1 MVNLNAGERRILD
14 PLLQVGFITEDEIDE
29 LTRGDYR
36 VLNAL
41 VDRGIVS
48 GETLMTMVMLEL
60 QLPSTGDERVQQFI
74 DRVYAKDESYEPA
87 LMP

>member
-14 PLLQVGFITEDEIDE
+14 TLLQVGFISEDEIDE

-48 GETLMTMVMLEL
+48 GETLVTMGMLEL
-60 QLPSTGDERVQQFI
+60 QLPSSGDEGVVQFI
-74 DRVYAKDESYEPA
+74 DRVYAKDESCEPA

>member
-36 VLNAL
+36 VLKAL
-41 VDRGIVS
+41 VDRGSVS
-48 GETLMTMVMLEL
+48 GETLMTTVKLEL
-60 QLPSTGDERVQQFI
+60 QLPSSGDEGIQQFI
-74 DRVYAKDESYEPA
+74 DRVYAKDERYEPA